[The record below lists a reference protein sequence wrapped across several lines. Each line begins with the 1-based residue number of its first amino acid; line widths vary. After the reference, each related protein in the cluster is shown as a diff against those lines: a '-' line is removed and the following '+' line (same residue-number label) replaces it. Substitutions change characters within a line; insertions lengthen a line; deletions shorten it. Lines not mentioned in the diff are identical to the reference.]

1 MKNRKFL
8 KVILLT
14 LILIISFIIIQD
26 TYSKYLTQ
34 TDNNSKLNISN
45 WHILLND
52 KNIQDQ
58 ADFTRDVS
66 IEYEKSEHVT
76 DGVIVPTSKGTFD
89 VTLESTGTELPFQYE
104 LILSKP
110 KPYTLTLK
118 TETAGTESTPYL
130 YNIDLLIQ
138 NTTEDLTSWTLEFVT
153 PETLVAESCIFT
165 DIPTF
170 EINDNKIKLTSTD
183 TFSKDEIKTLSMT
196 LAFPKAVNI
205 NVSNVTLNG
214 KNFDETT
221 ERLADFR
228 ITSYS
233 LNGVEKV
240 LPSATTSVLGVV
252 MPADNIT
259 DEVINNFTFT
269 VEWYDGR
276 DNILDN
282 FKDVAATKANI
293 PPVLP
298 VQIKVTQVIAEEG
311 DATT

>member
-52 KNIQDQ
+52 KNIQNQ

-183 TFSKDEIKTLSMT
+183 AFSKDEIKTLSMT

-240 LPSATTSVLGVV
+240 LSSATTSVIGVV

-298 VQIKVTQVIAEEG
+298 VQIKVTQVITE
-311 DATT
+311 

>member
-1 MKNRKFL
+1 MKNRKFI

-165 DIPTF
+165 DIPTY

-183 TFSKDEIKTLSMT
+183 AFLKDEIKTLSMT

-240 LPSATTSVLGVV
+240 LSSATTSVIGVV

-298 VQIKVTQVIAEEG
+298 VQIKVTQVIDE
-311 DATT
+311 

>member
-14 LILIISFIIIQD
+14 LILIISFIIIRD

-183 TFSKDEIKTLSMT
+183 AFSKDEIKTLSMT

-240 LPSATTSVLGVV
+240 LSSATTSVIGVV

-298 VQIKVTQVIAEEG
+298 VQIKVTQVIDE
-311 DATT
+311 

>member
-183 TFSKDEIKTLSMT
+183 AFSKDEIKTLSMT

-240 LPSATTSVLGVV
+240 LSSATTSVIGVV

-298 VQIKVTQVIAEEG
+298 VQIKVTQVIDE
-311 DATT
+311 

>member
-130 YNIDLLIQ
+130 YDIDLLIT

-170 EINDNKIKLTSTD
+170 EINDNTVKLTSTEA
-183 TFSKDEIKTLSMT
+183 FSKGETKTLSIT

-214 KNFDETT
+214 KNFDKTT

-233 LNGVEKV
+233 LNGVEKI

-259 DEVINNFTFT
+259 DEVVNNFTFT

-282 FKDVAATKANI
+282 FEDVAATKANI
-293 PPVLP
+293 PPILP
-298 VQIKVTQVIAEEG
+298 VQIKVTQVIDE
-311 DATT
+311 

>member
-14 LILIISFIIIQD
+14 LILIISFIIIRD

-183 TFSKDEIKTLSMT
+183 AFSKDEIKTLSMT

-205 NVSNVTLNG
+205 NVSNGTLNG

-259 DEVINNFTFT
+259 DEVVNNFTIT

-282 FKDVAATKANI
+282 FEDVAATKANI
-293 PPVLP
+293 PPILP
-298 VQIKVTQVIAEEG
+298 VQIKVTQVIAE
-311 DATT
+311 

>member
-14 LILIISFIIIQD
+14 LILIISFIIIRD

-130 YNIDLLIQ
+130 YDIDLLIQ

-170 EINDNKIKLTSTD
+170 EINDNAVKLTSTEA
-183 TFSKDEIKTLSMT
+183 FSKGETKTLSIT

-214 KNFDETT
+214 KNFDKTT

-259 DEVINNFTFT
+259 DEVVNNFTFT

-282 FKDVAATKANI
+282 FEDVAATKANI
-293 PPVLP
+293 PPILP
-298 VQIKVTQVIAEEG
+298 VQIKVTQVIDE
-311 DATT
+311 

>member
-14 LILIISFIIIQD
+14 LILIISFIIIRD

-130 YNIDLLIQ
+130 YDIDLLIT

-183 TFSKDEIKTLSMT
+183 AFSKDEIKTLSMT

-240 LPSATTSVLGVV
+240 LSSATTSVIGVV

-298 VQIKVTQVIAEEG
+298 VQIKVTQVIDE
-311 DATT
+311 

>member
-14 LILIISFIIIQD
+14 LILIISFIIIRD

-130 YNIDLLIQ
+130 YDIDLLIT

-170 EINDNKIKLTSTD
+170 EINDNAVKLTSTEA
-183 TFSKDEIKTLSMT
+183 FSKGETKTLSIT

-214 KNFDETT
+214 KNFDKTT

-259 DEVINNFTFT
+259 DEVVNNFTFT

-282 FKDVAATKANI
+282 FEDVAATKANI
-293 PPVLP
+293 PPILP
-298 VQIKVTQVIAEEG
+298 VQIKVTQVIDE
-311 DATT
+311 

>member
-183 TFSKDEIKTLSMT
+183 AFLKDEIKTLSMT

-240 LPSATTSVLGVV
+240 LSSATTSVIGVV

-298 VQIKVTQVIAEEG
+298 VQIKVTQVIDE
-311 DATT
+311 

>member
-130 YNIDLLIQ
+130 YNIDLVIQ

-183 TFSKDEIKTLSMT
+183 AFSKDEIKTLSMT

-240 LPSATTSVLGVV
+240 LSSATTSVIGVV

-298 VQIKVTQVIAEEG
+298 VQIKVTQVIDE
-311 DATT
+311 